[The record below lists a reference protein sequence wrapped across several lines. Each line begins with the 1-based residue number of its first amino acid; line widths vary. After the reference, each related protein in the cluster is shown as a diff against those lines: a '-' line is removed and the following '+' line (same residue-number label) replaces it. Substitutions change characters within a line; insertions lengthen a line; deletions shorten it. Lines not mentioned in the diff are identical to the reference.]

1 VQDLRDPDVNEA
13 GGLRLEVGDLT
24 SEVGD
29 PKSEVGDP
37 KSEVGDPKL
46 EVGERRSPG
55 IPPNLT
61 PGSEAVRIDPIRYLA
76 GCSRPYVIYF
86 MLLWHDIT
94 YLC

>member
-1 VQDLRDPDVNEA
+1 MQDLRDPDVNEA

-37 KSEVGDPKL
+37 KL

-61 PGSEAVRIDPIRYLA
+61 PVDDTASTALSHSVAR
-76 GCSRPYVIYF
+76 
-86 MLLWHDIT
+86 
-94 YLC
+94 

>member
-1 VQDLRDPDVNEA
+1 MQDLRDSDVNEA

-37 KSEVGDPKL
+37 KL
-46 EVGERRSPG
+46 EVGKRRSPG

-61 PGSEAVRIDPIRYLA
+61 PDKY
-76 GCSRPYVIYF
+76 
-86 MLLWHDIT
+86 
-94 YLC
+94 

>member
-1 VQDLRDPDVNEA
+1 MQDLRDPDVNEA

-37 KSEVGDPKL
+37 KL

-55 IPPNLT
+55 SPQFNPWLRPRPRWGAYSAPP
-61 PGSEAVRIDPIRYLA
+61 DPLA
-76 GCSRPYVIYF
+76 GFKGAI
-86 MLLWHDIT
+86 LLRGGREGKGRGRGRKG
-94 YLC
+94 

>member
-1 VQDLRDPDVNEA
+1 MQDLRDPDVNEA

-37 KSEVGDPKL
+37 KL

-55 IPPNLT
+55 IPPPQFNPWTLIMKH
-61 PGSEAVRIDPIRYLA
+61 SQLSRI
-76 GCSRPYVIYF
+76 
-86 MLLWHDIT
+86 
-94 YLC
+94 

>member
-13 GGLRLEVGDLT
+13 GGVRLEVGDLT
-24 SEVGD
+24 
-29 PKSEVGDP
+29 SEVGDP

-61 PGSEAVRIDPIRYLA
+61 HEEDK
-76 GCSRPYVIYF
+76 
-86 MLLWHDIT
+86 T
-94 YLC
+94 

>member
-1 VQDLRDPDVNEA
+1 MQDLRDPDVNEA

-37 KSEVGDPKL
+37 KLEVGDPKSEVGDPKL
-46 EVGERRSPG
+46 EVEERRSPG

-61 PGSEAVRIDPIRYLA
+61 PGRTTAASNSEV
-76 GCSRPYVIYF
+76 
-86 MLLWHDIT
+86 MLRLEQ
-94 YLC
+94 

>member
-29 PKSEVGDP
+29 PK
-37 KSEVGDPKL
+37 L

-61 PGSEAVRIDPIRYLA
+61 PG
-76 GCSRPYVIYF
+76 
-86 MLLWHDIT
+86 
-94 YLC
+94 